1 MRRRVGLHRRRSRHR
16 GRVRGGVTRRLKRIR
31 ISGGRIWDVLAVLI
45 VAFAIWKIFVAPREF
60 ASAQRARP
68 APHATFARLDGGT
81 FRVADLRG
89 RVLFL
94 DFYASWC
101 EPCKIELPLV
111 EAWARRHPEAAV
123 VPVDVAEPRVIAA
136 AFARRYR
143 LRDVA
148 IDPRGDAQGIFQLGG
163 FPTIVVIDPAGRIR
177 AKWEG
182 LNPAIGIA
190 LGNAQSTLR

>member
-1 MRRRVGLHRRRSRHR
+1 M
-16 GRVRGGVTRRLKRIR
+16 
-31 ISGGRIWDVLAVLI
+31 

-60 ASAQRARP
+60 ASAERARP
-68 APHATFARLDGGT
+68 APHAGFERLDGGT
-81 FRVADLRG
+81 FRVTDARG

-101 EPCKIELPLV
+101 EPCKLELPLV
-111 EAWARRHPEAAV
+111 ESWARKHPEASV
-123 VPVDVAEPRVIAA
+123 VPVDVAEPRAVAR
-136 AFARRYR
+136 AFARRYG
-143 LRDVA
+143 LRNVA
-148 IDPRGDAQGIFQLGG
+148 VDPRGDAAGIFQLGG

-190 LGNAQSTLR
+190 LGNAQSKLR